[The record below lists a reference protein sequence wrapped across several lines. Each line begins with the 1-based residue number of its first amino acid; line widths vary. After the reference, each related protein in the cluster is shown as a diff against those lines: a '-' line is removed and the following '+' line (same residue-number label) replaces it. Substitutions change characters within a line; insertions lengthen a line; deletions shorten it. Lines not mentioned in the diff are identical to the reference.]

1 MQRLLFLFL
10 LLLGPLGVMAQDVE
24 NPVNDTRI
32 TGHIVD
38 KDTQEGVLQVTVQV
52 LRSDSTFVTGVISD
66 EDGNFTVTVPQG
78 GKYILKMTS
87 VGYITLT
94 KNVTTRM
101 SETADLGDVIMS
113 SDAIMLKGTTVT
125 GQAVKVTVKE
135 DTFVYNSSAY
145 RTPEGSAIEE
155 LVKRLPGAEIS
166 DDGTIKINGKE
177 VKKIKVDGKE
187 FMTGDTKTALKNLPT
202 SIVDRIK
209 SYDEKSDLARVTGID
224 DGEEQTVLDF
234 GLKKGMNKGLFANVD
249 LSVGTRSRYAE
260 KLMGAYFNDKYR
272 LMLFGNAN
280 NTNDMGF
287 PGGGGRGR
295 FGAQKQGLNTA
306 KMLGLNFN
314 YDDGKKLK
322 MDASVRW
329 NHNNGDVLARSNTE
343 NFVSTIG
350 SFTNS
355 LKQSYTRSNSWD
367 GRFRLEWQPDSLT
380 NVMFRP
386 SLQWSTSD
394 SNVRDNSATFNEDPY
409 EHGADDPLDEEFI
422 EKMHSLGLLVN
433 TRKNVSITYGET
445 FKGGGMLQ
453 LNRRL
458 SSEGRNVTLRSDVNF
473 SNVDNNAF
481 SISDYTNRLAEL
493 MDASYLITRYNITPT
508 DSRSW
513 AIQTTY
519 SEPIA
524 TKMYLQ
530 FSYKYQYKY
539 NKSDRSTYDFSDLG
553 HDFIDGVVPRYR
565 GWDSYLSRLT
575 IPMENY
581 LDDDLSR
588 YSEYKNYIHELQL
601 MYRWVKKDFQLNAG
615 LMLQPQSSDYTQDYQ
630 GQHIEME
637 RKVTNFSPTF
647 DFRYKFS
654 KVSNLRVNYR
664 GYSTQPSM
672 SDLIDI
678 VDDSDPLNITMGNPG
693 LKPSFTNNFRLFYN
707 TYMQNHQR
715 AIMTFVNFTNTR
727 NSIGNS
733 VTYDALTGAR
743 TIQPVNVNGNWNTN
757 MAFMFNTAID
767 STGFWNVNTFTDF
780 GYNHYVGYLATDPAS
795 DAQRN
800 VTRTSMIGE
809 RLSASYRNSWLEVDL
824 NGSLNYTHARNKLQ
838 SSSDLDTWQFAYGV
852 NVNLTA
858 PWGTSLSTGLTE
870 NSRRGYNDSS
880 MNTNE
885 LVWNAQVSHSFLQ
898 GNALTVTLQFY
909 DILHE
914 QSNISRTIND
924 MMRTDTEYNSI
935 NSYGMLH
942 VIYKMNLFGGKSNMG
957 RRHGDGPPEGG
968 PGGPGG
974 HGGPPPGGFGGGRPG
989 GGGGFGGGRP
999 GGGRF

>member
-1 MQRLLFLFL
+1 MQRLLFFVLIL
-10 LLLGPLGVMAQDVE
+10 LSPLCIMAQDIE
-24 NPVNDTRI
+24 SPVNDTRI
-32 TGHIVD
+32 AGHIVD
-38 KDTQEGVLQVTVQV
+38 KDTNEGVLQVTVQV
-52 LRSDSTFVTGVISD
+52 LRPDSTFVTGVISD
-66 EDGNFTVTVPQG
+66 VDGNFSVAVPQG
-78 GKYILKMTS
+78 GKYILRMTS

-94 KNVTTRM
+94 KNVTTRK
-101 SETADLGDVIMS
+101 SETADLGDVVMS

-125 GQAVKVTVKE
+125 GQAAKVTVKE
-135 DTFVYNSSAY
+135 DTFVYNSAAY

-155 LVKRLPGAEIS
+155 LVKRLPGAEVS
-166 DDGTIKINGKE
+166 EDGTIKINGKE

-209 SYDEKSDLARVTGID
+209 AYDEKSDLARVTGID
-224 DGEEQTVLDF
+224 DGEESTVLDF

-249 LSVGTRSRYAE
+249 LSIGTRSRYAE
-260 KLMGAYFNDKYR
+260 KLMAAMFNDKYR

-295 FGAQKQGLNTA
+295 GGQRQGLNA
-306 KMLGLNFN
+306 NKMLGLNFN

-329 NHNNGDVLARSNTE
+329 NHNNGDVRAKQSTE
-343 NFVSTIG
+343 NFVSTTG
-350 SFTNS
+350 SFGNT

-380 NVMFRP
+380 NIMFRP
-386 SLQWSTSD
+386 NLQWSSSD
-394 SNVRDNSATFNEDPY
+394 SNVSDNSATFNENPY
-409 EHGADDPLDEEFI
+409 DYTEEPLEQEALDLM
-422 EKMHSLGLLVN
+422 KSKGLLVN
-433 TRKNVSITYGET
+433 TRKNISITYGDT
-445 FKGGGMLQ
+445 FKGGAMLQ

-458 SSEGRNVTLRSDVNF
+458 SSEGRNVTLRGDVDFSDA
-473 SNVDNNAF
+473 DNTGL
-481 SISDYTNRLAEL
+481 SISDVEL
-493 MDASYLITRYNITPT
+493 FKANVAAGLDETYQINRYNITPT

-539 NKSDRSTYDFSDLG
+539 NKSDRSTYDFSDMG
-553 HDFIDGVVPRYR
+553 KAFFEGITPKYR
-565 GWDSYLSRLT
+565 DWDSYLSRIANPL
-575 IPMENY
+575 ESY
-581 LDDDLSR
+581 KDDDLSR
-588 YSEYKNYIHELQL
+588 YSEYKNYIHEMQL

-615 LMLQPQSSDYTQDYQ
+615 LMLQPQSSNYIQNYQ
-630 GQHIEME
+630 GQHVELN
-637 RKVTNFSPTF
+637 RHVTNFSPTI

-654 KVSNLRVNYR
+654 KVSNLRLNYR
-664 GYSTQPSM
+664 GTSTQPGM
-672 SDLIDI
+672 SDLLDI
-678 VDDSDPLNITMGNPG
+678 TDDSDPLNITKGNPG
-693 LKPSFTNNFRLFYN
+693 LKPAFTNNLRFFYN
-707 TYMQNHQR
+707 TYIQNHQR
-715 AIMTFVNFTNTR
+715 AIMTFVNFSNTR

-733 VTYDALTGAR
+733 VTYDTETGAR

-767 STGFWNVNTFTDF
+767 STGYWNINTFTDF
-780 GYNHYVGYLATDPAS
+780 GYNHYVGYLAVDANS
-795 DAQRN
+795 DSQKN
-800 VTRTSMIGE
+800 TTRTSTIGE

-838 SSSDLDTWQFAYGV
+838 SASDLDTWQFSYGV

-858 PWGTSLSTGLTE
+858 PWGTNLSTGLTE
-870 NSRRGYNDSS
+870 NSRRGYSDSS
-880 MNTNE
+880 LNTNE

-898 GNALTVTLQFY
+898 GNALTVSLQFY

-914 QSNISRTIND
+914 QSNFSRTINA

-935 NSYGMLH
+935 NSYALLH
-942 VIYKMNLFGGKSNMG
+942 VIYKMNLFGGKPNMG
-957 RRHGDGPPEGG
+957 RGDRPDGPPEGG
-968 PGGPGG
+968 PGGR
-974 HGGPPPGGFGGGRPG
+974 GGFGGGGRPG
-989 GGGGFGGGRP
+989 GGGFGGGGGRP